1 MSKKQYNRIFGGL
14 KYRLHEM
21 LSLGESKHQYK
32 KVERENY
39 AKAHNG
45 SLKGWNPTSVPG
57 KIFSVNTYLSYE
69 KSLSTFSKWLTEN
82 TMVKNASQI
91 EREHAV
97 TFLKEKDRT
106 CSAYTVSLYMTS
118 ISKIYPE
125 FQLSKESVGIRE
137 RSLKDIS
144 RSRYETRN
152 DKYNAIKYEREIY
165 FATGSGTRRREL
177 EALTP
182 QNIIRDSSGRA
193 ISVFIQNGKG
203 GKRREAPILQTHQ
216 ERITAMVDERLQ
228 QDPTGRGKLFGRLSS
243 TLDIHSCRA
252 MYCNLLLEELEQTHS
267 DYEANL
273 QTVSR
278 AMGHNRTRVIKEH
291 YLR

>member
-57 KIFSVNTYLSYE
+57 KIFSVGTYLSYE
-69 KSLSTFSKWLTEN
+69 KSLSTFSKWLSEN
-82 TMVKNASQI
+82 TTVKNANQI
-91 EREHAV
+91 EREHAIR
-97 TFLKEKDRT
+97 FLKEKDMV
-106 CSAYTVSLYMTS
+106 CSAYTVSLYMSS

-144 RSRYETRN
+144 RSRHETRN

-165 FATGSGTRRREL
+165 FATGTGTRRREL

-182 QNIIRDSSGRA
+182 RNIIRDSSGRA
-193 ISVFIQNGKG
+193 ISVLIQNGKG
-203 GKRREAPILQTHQ
+203 GKQREAPILKSHQ
-216 ERITAMVDERLQ
+216 ERITAIVDERLQ
-228 QDPTGRGKLFGRLSS
+228 QDPSGTRRLFGKLSS
-243 TLDIHSCRA
+243 TLDVHACRA
-252 MYCNLLLEELEQTHS
+252 MYCNLLLEDLEQANS
-267 DYEANL
+267 NYEDNL
-273 QTVSR
+273 RTVSQ
-278 AMGHNRTRVIKEH
+278 AMGHNRTRILKEH

>member
-57 KIFSVNTYLSYE
+57 KIFSVGTYLSYE
-69 KSLSTFSKWLTEN
+69 KSLSTFSKWLSEN
-82 TMVKNASQI
+82 TTVKNANQI
-91 EREHAV
+91 EREHVV

-106 CSAYTVSLYMTS
+106 CSAYTVSLYMSS

-144 RSRYETRN
+144 RSRYATRN
-152 DKYNAIKYEREIY
+152 DKYNAIKYERETY
-165 FATGSGTRRREL
+165 FVTGTGTRRREL

-182 QNIIRDSSGRA
+182 RNIIRDARGMAVAVS
-193 ISVFIQNGKG
+193 IQNGKG
-203 GKRREAPILQTHQ
+203 GKQREAPILQTHQ
-216 ERITAMVDERLQ
+216 KRITAMVDERLL
-228 QDPTGRGKLFGRLSS
+228 QDPTGASKLFGKLSS
-243 TLDIHSCRA
+243 TLDIHSYRA
-252 MYCNLLLEELEQTHS
+252 TYCNLLLEELEQTNS
-267 DYEANL
+267 NYENNL
-273 QTVSR
+273 RTVSQ